1 MGSSSSKSRVT
12 KHGNASTRGS
22 SRGVSGTSIG
32 TGSSG
37 RRRVTANQMQSTHL
51 EFSEIVTFNPIY
63 SHLECYLRQLNW
75 WILDGKLKG
84 APFRL
89 NKGGPAGPTGECG
102 SVGQWS
108 YCKMNE
114 KYKQPPASRYIGAA
128 APGFDLGAG
137 LSQTIQTT
145 IQICHQQPLEDAN
158 VRTALLYLVE
168 RLAYQGVAIRA
179 DLDIFSIYAHLK
191 SMSTTGYAPP
201 PEDVVGTHVMNIMSL
216 AAFKAPV
223 EWENRMELANRI
235 KVELHADILE
245 VQLSMSRSVS
255 ETTSHPDR
263 PIGIDELK
271 RRVSQAREQAEAHI
285 GRGDASHWEEL
296 SSVTSMLA
304 RVEGMLEHSIRQP
317 GSTTGLS
324 YTPRASTSMST
335 SGSGS
340 ISSSITTRMPSILP
354 SSTTAV
360 NPMPV
365 NVGTKTGLPGAVT
378 LNSYSEPAIPSDRLT
393 FSYLWKLW
401 ALQSRKT
408 QQDIPT
414 LGGKFLDLQLLALN
428 ITSLGGQAE
437 INRDPRLWKRLAA
450 QLKLIDHENQDDDHS
465 KRIVHMLQKT
475 QGELLLPF
483 EQYCIAWSRLSE
495 EERNKSLLEYAT
507 ATKTLKA
514 KLPSPMPEVTDT
526 LLPMPVMPVRG
537 ATLTPNSP
545 ELEEAMKLVDF
556 YFHGFYPG
564 IPLRAKIQRLLE
576 LPPSE
581 LPNHTW
587 TRKRI
592 DWLSKFSQTY
602 AGRSTD
608 QIIAYMAGII
618 PQHLSQQ
625 LPGKKPITVSPP
637 SGWPVNDVKVTE
649 VPPPTSTA
657 MFPPQLI
664 IQANRFVDI
673 TLQAVE
679 SVRPMRRVELPDAHQ
694 QPLKALVTEAYDLA
708 LFLYRASAL
717 HYMLFI
723 NEKDTRSGIM
733 HVAQGAYFATP
744 KDDVASRGLGA
755 VLGTSMYTRE
765 ESARAM
771 SRQQIV
777 FNSSWVARVHTIC
790 ASAAF
795 LCALAV
801 GTSLHYKKIVK
812 NGVAGWPQEWWPSV
826 SATIGDWYP
835 ERNLFQILI
844 ALTSGPRFGLVFLW
858 WFVTRTKHPKA
869 ALAIAIC
876 GVIRTVSCGG
886 WVYITSNDDHDAH
899 DVLMIIY
906 VVCNLP
912 WMVGSISY
920 TPHGQHSS
928 RKRRKIVATS
938 FFGALPPMIYFFI
951 RHKVQRI
958 PGAYTH
964 YSFFE
969 WWLIVADIAFDSLK
983 SAEFSTI
990 EISIRTVGSSSA
1002 EIEKTRVPETD
1013 ISADSIHPKASIES
1027 KVLPKNVQEKKPENA
1042 ATSTISSNRPG
1053 LIKSI
1058 IFSQAAT
1065 YAADLY
1071 LSYCSWSVY
1080 TSLAIT
1086 LFYFNIWELG
1096 VTGSE
1101 LAVISTL
1108 TPFWLGIRSF
1118 RKSVASHTGQ
1128 VVTRA
1133 CVILGMAAYATDE
1146 PLGRLFIVAFA
1157 NMALGIDWAIT
1168 WSGLNEH
1175 VNPMDNSLVLAAGF
1189 ILANLSK
1196 LANHSNNPVW
1206 PIVDSRSGGWNK
1218 TGLFLALLALV
1229 QFASRPPTSTR
1240 EVVKLDSSRTW
1251 MSSVGLGGTI
1261 FALYSLFADSGTIV
1275 AWSWTGYPAKGPIP
1289 GVISGS
1295 VTISVLCA
1303 GLALASS
1310 SSASRVVNHP
1320 AWLSIGA
1327 GACFIMYQ
1335 YRDWVGYAGGLVY
1348 GLFLMSI
1355 FPKMLQ
1361 ESAFRGSAW
1370 VYYLMWLTIVALILA
1385 DVWATAYAFV
1395 PGGVYMRERT
1405 DIVLTAEVIAIA
1417 CGVLNWGK
1425 RTIGSNEA
1433 QSSNTPSVS
1442 VFAKLKSRI
1451 RATLGLVMVL
1461 AMSVALYRTPRSP
1474 PVPHHSGD
1482 RLITAGI
1489 WTMHFGQ
1496 DNEGRDS
1503 QRRMRNL
1510 IRDMELDVVGLLETD
1525 LHQRTVF
1532 GHRDLTQ
1539 VIAEELGYFPI
1550 LNSTHH
1556 LLPSPNGELAPAISA
1571 VIDAWGTKVHV
1582 VVSHNGQEEDPLD
1595 RELQSK
1601 KLAEIMNATFPE
1613 PTIFLGYVVTKPQ
1626 SPRPAP
1632 YFFLTEDGR
1641 MHDIDH
1647 LDWDRWC
1654 EYILYRGLLDMLA
1667 SAEAQ
1672 SPIPSS
1678 KASLSPPFVHRL
1690 PLTRAYTVG
1699 KFVVP
1704 KHGFT
1709 ITGESDDDRYIRS
1722 RKEDMPPG
1730 HLFNEAYYPPHG
1742 KNGHVY
1748 HVFVSLS
1755 SLACHI

>member
-12 KHGNASTRGS
+12 KHGNASTKGS
-22 SRGVSGTSIG
+22 SRGVSGASIG

-37 RRRVTANQMQSTHL
+37 RKRVTADQMQSTHL
-51 EFSEIVTFNPIY
+51 EFPEIVTFNPIY
-63 SHLECYLRQLNW
+63 SHLECYIRQLNW

-84 APFRL
+84 APFRF

-102 SVGQWS
+102 SVGQWNH
-108 YCKMNE
+108 CKMNE

-128 APGFDLGAG
+128 APGFNLEAG

-145 IQICHQQPLEDAN
+145 LQICHQQPLEDAN

-168 RLAYQGVAIRA
+168 RLAYQGVAIRT

-201 PEDVVGTHVMNIMSL
+201 PEDEVGSRIMNIMGL
-216 AAFKAPV
+216 AAFRAPV
-223 EWENRMELANRI
+223 EWEHRMELANRI

-245 VQLSMSRSVS
+245 VQLYYQELQQLSGRM
-255 ETTSHPDR
+255 
-263 PIGIDELK
+263 DELR
-271 RRVSQAREQAEAHI
+271 RRVSQAREQAQAHI
-285 GRGDASHWEEL
+285 AK
-296 SSVTSMLA
+296 
-304 RVEGMLEHSIRQP
+304 VEGILEHSMHQP
-317 GSTTGLS
+317 DSAVGLS
-324 YTPRASTSMST
+324 SIPRASASASMST

-340 ISSSITTRMPSILP
+340 ISTSRAAQLP
-354 SSTTAV
+354 SSTTTT

-365 NVGTKTGLPGAVT
+365 SIAAQTGLPGAVT

-428 ITSLGGQAE
+428 ITSLGGQAKM
-437 INRDPRLWKRLAA
+437 NRSPRLWKRLAV
-450 QLKLIDHENQDDDHS
+450 QLKLIDHETQDDEHS
-465 KRIVHMLQKT
+465 KRIVDMLRKT
-475 QGELLLPF
+475 QEELLLPF
-483 EQYCIAWSRLSE
+483 EQYCVAWSRLSE
-495 EERNKSLLEYAT
+495 EERNKSLVEYAT
-507 ATKTLKA
+507 ATKTTKA
-514 KLPSPMPEVTDT
+514 KLPSPTPEISDT
-526 LLPMPVMPVRG
+526 LLPIPTMPARG
-537 ATLTPNSP
+537 STLPPNSP
-545 ELEEAMKLVDF
+545 ELQEAMKLVDF

-564 IPLRAKIQRLLE
+564 IPLRTKIERLLE

-581 LPNHTW
+581 LPKHTW

-608 QIIAYMAGII
+608 QIIAYMAAII
-618 PQHLSQQ
+618 PQHLAQQ
-625 LPGKKPITVSPP
+625 LPGKKPSTVAPP
-637 SGWPVNDVKVTE
+637 SGWPVNNVKLTE
-649 VPPPTSTA
+649 VPPPTSSA
-657 MFPPQLI
+657 MFPPALI
-664 IQANRFVDI
+664 IQANQFVDI

-679 SVRPMRRVELPDAHQ
+679 SVRPMRRFELPDAHH
-694 QPLKALVTEAYDLA
+694 QPLKALVNEAYDLA
-708 LFLYRASAL
+708 LFFYRASAL

-723 NEKDTRSGIM
+723 DDKETRGGIM
-733 HVAQGAYFATP
+733 H
-744 KDDVASRGLGA
+744 
-755 VLGTSMYTRE
+755 
-765 ESARAM
+765 
-771 SRQQIV
+771 
-777 FNSSWVARVHTIC
+777 
-790 ASAAF
+790 
-795 LCALAV
+795 
-801 GTSLHYKKIVK
+801 IVK

-844 ALTSGPRFGLVFLW
+844 ALTSGPRFALVFLW
-858 WFVTRTKHPKA
+858 WFVTRTQYPRA
-869 ALAIAIC
+869 AAWIAAC
-876 GVIRTVSCGG
+876 GVIRTVACGG

-899 DVLMIIY
+899 DILMILY
-906 VVCNLP
+906 VICNLP
-912 WMVGSISY
+912 WMIGSISY
-920 TPHGQHSS
+920 TPHGQHLS
-928 RKRRKIVATS
+928 RKRRKIVAIS

-969 WWLIVADIAFDSLK
+969 WWLIISDVAFDSLK

-1002 EIEKTRVPETD
+1002 EIEKYGKRSLTGPVSTQ
-1013 ISADSIHPKASIES
+1013 SPKVDTSLKA
-1027 KVLPKNVQEKKPENA
+1027 LPTGAKDKKPGDA
-1042 ATSTISSNRPG
+1042 AANTPLDQGS
-1053 LIKSI
+1053 LIKSVA
-1058 IFSQAAT
+1058 FSPAAT
-1065 YAADLY
+1065 FAADLY

-1080 TSLAIT
+1080 TSLAIS

-1118 RKSVASHTGQ
+1118 RESVASHTGQ

-1133 CVILGMAAYATDE
+1133 CMILGMAAYATDE
-1146 PLGRLFIVAFA
+1146 PLGRLFVVAFA

-1168 WSGLNEH
+1168 WSGLSSH
-1175 VNPMDNSLVLAAGF
+1175 VSPWDNSLTFAAGF
-1189 ILANLSK
+1189 IIANLSK
-1196 LANHSNNPVW
+1196 MANHSNNPVW

-1218 TGLFLALLALV
+1218 TGLSLALLALA
-1229 QFASRPPTSTR
+1229 QFASRPPTSTTR
-1240 EVVKLDSSRTW
+1240 EAVMTDRPGTW
-1251 MSSVGLGGTI
+1251 MSGVGLGGTI

-1275 AWSWTGYPAKGPIP
+1275 AWSWTGYPIKGPVP
-1289 GVISGS
+1289 GVTSSS
-1295 VTISVLCA
+1295 VTISALCA

-1320 AWLSIGA
+1320 AWLSIGV
-1327 GACFIMYQ
+1327 GACFVMYQ

-1348 GLFLMSI
+1348 GFFLMSI

-1361 ESAFRGSAW
+1361 ESSFRGSAW
-1370 VYYLMWLTIVALILA
+1370 VYYLMWLTVIGLILA

-1405 DIVLTAEVIAIA
+1405 DIVLAAEVFAIG
-1417 CGVLNWGK
+1417 CGMVNWGRRMK
-1425 RTIGSNEA
+1425 GSGEA
-1433 QSSNTPSVS
+1433 QPAGASSLPAFT
-1442 VFAKLKSRI
+1442 KLKSRV
-1451 RATLGLVMVL
+1451 RATLGIVML
-1461 AMSVALYRTPRSP
+1461 LTMSVVLHRTPRTP

-1525 LHQRTVF
+1525 LHRTVF

-1539 VIAEELGYFPI
+1539 VIAEELGYYVGKSWTRTQLPYLGCCPSLQGKLTHIDPAVVNPVAETLFQFPI

-1601 KLAEIMNATFPE
+1601 KLGEIMNATFPE

-1654 EYILYRGLLDMLA
+1654 EYILYRGLW
-1667 SAEAQ
+1667 
-1672 SPIPSS
+1672 
-1678 KASLSPPFVHRL
+1678 R
-1690 PLTRAYTVG
+1690 VG
-1699 KFVVP
+1699 YARVSRS
-1704 KHGFT
+1704 T
-1709 ITGESDDDRYIRS
+1709 ITDTELQGKPSLFFHHDRYIRS
-1722 RKEDMPPG
+1722 RKEDMPSG
-1730 HLFNEAYYPPHG
+1730 YLFNEAYYPPHG

-1748 HVFVSLS
+1748 HVFNYPLHYRIPDYAP
-1755 SLACHI
+1755 L

>member
-1 MGSSSSKSRVT
+1 
-12 KHGNASTRGS
+12 
-22 SRGVSGTSIG
+22 
-32 TGSSG
+32 
-37 RRRVTANQMQSTHL
+37 
-51 EFSEIVTFNPIY
+51 
-63 SHLECYLRQLNW
+63 
-75 WILDGKLKG
+75 
-84 APFRL
+84 
-89 NKGGPAGPTGECG
+89 
-102 SVGQWS
+102 
-108 YCKMNE
+108 
-114 KYKQPPASRYIGAA
+114 
-128 APGFDLGAG
+128 
-137 LSQTIQTT
+137 
-145 IQICHQQPLEDAN
+145 
-158 VRTALLYLVE
+158 
-168 RLAYQGVAIRA
+168 
-179 DLDIFSIYAHLK
+179 
-191 SMSTTGYAPP
+191 
-201 PEDVVGTHVMNIMSL
+201 
-216 AAFKAPV
+216 
-223 EWENRMELANRI
+223 
-235 KVELHADILE
+235 
-245 VQLSMSRSVS
+245 
-255 ETTSHPDR
+255 
-263 PIGIDELK
+263 
-271 RRVSQAREQAEAHI
+271 
-285 GRGDASHWEEL
+285 
-296 SSVTSMLA
+296 
-304 RVEGMLEHSIRQP
+304 
-317 GSTTGLS
+317 
-324 YTPRASTSMST
+324 
-335 SGSGS
+335 
-340 ISSSITTRMPSILP
+340 
-354 SSTTAV
+354 
-360 NPMPV
+360 
-365 NVGTKTGLPGAVT
+365 
-378 LNSYSEPAIPSDRLT
+378 
-393 FSYLWKLW
+393 
-401 ALQSRKT
+401 
-408 QQDIPT
+408 
-414 LGGKFLDLQLLALN
+414 
-428 ITSLGGQAE
+428 
-437 INRDPRLWKRLAA
+437 
-450 QLKLIDHENQDDDHS
+450 
-465 KRIVHMLQKT
+465 
-475 QGELLLPF
+475 
-483 EQYCIAWSRLSE
+483 
-495 EERNKSLLEYAT
+495 
-507 ATKTLKA
+507 
-514 KLPSPMPEVTDT
+514 
-526 LLPMPVMPVRG
+526 
-537 ATLTPNSP
+537 
-545 ELEEAMKLVDF
+545 
-556 YFHGFYPG
+556 
-564 IPLRAKIQRLLE
+564 
-576 LPPSE
+576 
-581 LPNHTW
+581 
-587 TRKRI
+587 
-592 DWLSKFSQTY
+592 
-602 AGRSTD
+602 
-608 QIIAYMAGII
+608 
-618 PQHLSQQ
+618 
-625 LPGKKPITVSPP
+625 
-637 SGWPVNDVKVTE
+637 
-649 VPPPTSTA
+649 
-657 MFPPQLI
+657 
-664 IQANRFVDI
+664 
-673 TLQAVE
+673 
-679 SVRPMRRVELPDAHQ
+679 
-694 QPLKALVTEAYDLA
+694 
-708 LFLYRASAL
+708 
-717 HYMLFI
+717 
-723 NEKDTRSGIM
+723 
-733 HVAQGAYFATP
+733 
-744 KDDVASRGLGA
+744 
-755 VLGTSMYTRE
+755 
-765 ESARAM
+765 M

-906 VVCNLP
+906 VVCNL
-912 WMVGSISY
+912 
-920 TPHGQHSS
+920 HGWSGVFPTHHMDNIRLGNAGMS
-928 RKRRKIVATS
+928 KIVATS

-969 WWLIVADIAFDSLK
+969 WWLIVADMLSILLNLPNL
-983 SAEFSTI
+983 
-990 EISIRTVGSSSA
+990 ISIRTVGSSSA
-1002 EIEKTRVPETD
+1002 EIEKYGKITRVPETD

-1118 RKSVASHTGQ
+1118 RKSMASHTGQ

-1303 GLALASS
+1303 GIALAS
-1310 SSASRVVNHP
+1310 R
-1320 AWLSIGA
+1320 
-1327 GACFIMYQ
+1327 ACFIMYQ

-1525 LHQRTVF
+1525 LHRTVF

-1539 VIAEELGYFPI
+1539 VIAEELGYYVGKSSQQRGSWTGAQLPYLGCCPPLQGKSTHIDPVVFPI

-1654 EYILYRGLLDMLA
+1654 EYILYRGLWRVGYARVSRSTITDTELQGKSLTPFCPSTSSHA
-1667 SAEAQ
+1667 CLYSRQIRRAQ
-1672 SPIPSS
+1672 TWI
-1678 KASLSPPFVHRL
+1678 
-1690 PLTRAYTVG
+1690 
-1699 KFVVP
+1699 
-1704 KHGFT
+1704 T

-1748 HVFVSLS
+1748 HVFNYPLHYKIPDYAP
-1755 SLACHI
+1755 L

>member
-1 MGSSSSKSRVT
+1 M
-12 KHGNASTRGS
+12 
-22 SRGVSGTSIG
+22 
-32 TGSSG
+32 
-37 RRRVTANQMQSTHL
+37 
-51 EFSEIVTFNPIY
+51 
-63 SHLECYLRQLNW
+63 
-75 WILDGKLKG
+75 
-84 APFRL
+84 
-89 NKGGPAGPTGECG
+89 
-102 SVGQWS
+102 
-108 YCKMNE
+108 
-114 KYKQPPASRYIGAA
+114 
-128 APGFDLGAG
+128 
-137 LSQTIQTT
+137 SQN
-145 IQICHQQPLEDAN
+145 L
-158 VRTALLYLVE
+158 
-168 RLAYQGVAIRA
+168 
-179 DLDIFSIYAHLK
+179 
-191 SMSTTGYAPP
+191 
-201 PEDVVGTHVMNIMSL
+201 
-216 AAFKAPV
+216 
-223 EWENRMELANRI
+223 
-235 KVELHADILE
+235 
-245 VQLSMSRSVS
+245 S

-263 PIGIDELK
+263 PAGMDELR
-271 RRVSQAREQAEAHI
+271 RRVSQAREQAQAHI
-285 GRGDASHWEEL
+285 GRGDAAHWEEL

-304 RVEGMLEHSIRQP
+304 KVEGMLEHSMHRP
-317 GSTTGLS
+317 DSTIGLS
-324 YTPRASTSMST
+324 STPRASASMST

-340 ISSSITTRMPSILP
+340 ISTSSATEVPSTLP
-354 SSTTAV
+354 SSTTLD
-360 NPMPV
+360 NPMPASV
-365 NVGTKTGLPGAVT
+365 ATQTGLPGSVT

-428 ITSLGGQAE
+428 ITSLGGQARM
-437 INRDPRLWKRLAA
+437 NRNPRLWKRLAV
-450 QLKLIDHENQDDDHS
+450 QLKLIDHEAQDDGHS
-465 KRIVHMLQKT
+465 KRIVDMLRKT
-475 QGELLLPF
+475 QKELLLPF

-495 EERNKSLLEYAT
+495 EERNKSLVEYAT
-507 ATKTLKA
+507 ATKTTKA
-514 KLPSPMPEVTDT
+514 NLPSPMPEVGDA
-526 LLPMPVMPVRG
+526 LLPIPTTLARG
-537 ATLTPNSP
+537 PTLAPNSP

-564 IPLRAKIQRLLE
+564 IPLRTKIERLLD

-581 LPNHTW
+581 LPKHTW

-608 QIIAYMAGII
+608 QIIAYMAAII
-618 PQHLSQQ
+618 PQHLAQQ
-625 LPGKKPITVSPP
+625 IPGKKPSTLVPP
-637 SGWPVNDVKVTE
+637 SGWPVNNVKVIE
-649 VPPPTSTA
+649 VPPPTSSA
-657 MFPPQLI
+657 MFPPPLI
-664 IQANRFVDI
+664 IQANQFVDI

-679 SVRPMRRVELPDAHQ
+679 SVRPMRRFELPDAHR

-708 LFLYRASAL
+708 LFFYRASAL

-723 NEKDTRSGIM
+723 DEKDTRSGMM
-733 HVAQGAYFATP
+733 HHVRFVYLIHPRFIALQRCA
-744 KDDVASRGLGA
+744 
-755 VLGTSMYTRE
+755 RE
-765 ESARAM
+765 KTARAM
-771 SRQQIV
+771 ARQHSNNAIV
-777 FNSSWVARVHTIC
+777 FNSSWVARIHTIC

-795 LCALAV
+795 FCALAV

-844 ALTSGPRFGLVFLW
+844 ALTSGPRFALVFLW
-858 WFVTRTKHPKA
+858 WFVTRSQHPKA
-869 ALAIAIC
+869 ATAIAIC

-899 DVLMIIY
+899 DVLMILY

-912 WMVGSISY
+912 WMIGSISY
-920 TPHGQHSS
+920 TPQGQHSS

-938 FFGALPPMIYFFI
+938 FFGAIPPMIYFFI
-951 RHKVQRI
+951 RHKVQKI

-1002 EIEKTRVPETD
+1002 EIEKYGKRPTVPEID
-1013 ISADSIHPKASIES
+1013 AHIDPIKPKTNTEL
-1027 KVLPKNVQEKKPENA
+1027 KVLPAGVQEKKLGDTTTNTTFLHQP
-1042 ATSTISSNRPG
+1042 R
-1053 LIKSI
+1053 LIGSLV
-1058 IFSQAAT
+1058 FSPVVT
-1065 YAADLY
+1065 YMADLY

-1108 TPFWLGIRSF
+1108 TPIWLGIRSF
-1118 RKSVASHTGQ
+1118 RESVASHTGQ

-1133 CVILGMAAYATDE
+1133 CVILGMAAYAIDE

-1168 WSGLNEH
+1168 WSGLSNH
-1175 VNPMDNSLVLAAGF
+1175 VSPRDNSLIFAAGF
-1189 ILANLSK
+1189 IIANLSK
-1196 LANHSNNPVW
+1196 MANHSNNPIW

-1218 TGLFLALLALV
+1218 TGLLLGLLALA
-1229 QFASRPPTSTR
+1229 QFACRPPTSGLR
-1240 EVVKLDSSRTW
+1240 EAAKPDSPRTW

-1289 GVISGS
+1289 GVISSS
-1295 VTISVLCA
+1295 VTISALCA

-1320 AWLSIGA
+1320 AWLFIGA
-1327 GACFIMYQ
+1327 GACFVLYQ

-1361 ESAFRGSAW
+1361 ESAFRGSAL
-1370 VYYLMWLTIVALILA
+1370 VYYLMWLTVIALLLA

-1405 DIVLTAEVIAIA
+1405 DIVLIAEVLAIG

-1425 RTIGSNEA
+1425 RTIGSSEA
-1433 QSSNTPSVS
+1433 RPADISSTST
-1442 VFAKLKSRI
+1442 FADLKSRI

-1461 AMSVALYRTPRSP
+1461 AMSIALYRTPRGP

-1525 LHQRTVF
+1525 LHRTVF

-1539 VIAEELGYFPI
+1539 VIAEELGYLHSRSWTRTQLPHLGCRPSLQGKLAHIDPVAVNPVSETLFQFPI

-1571 VIDAWGTKVHV
+1571 VIDAWGTRVHV

-1601 KLAEIMNATFPE
+1601 KLAEIMDATFPE
-1613 PTIFLGYVVTKPQ
+1613 PTIFLGYVVTKPH

-1654 EYILYRGLLDMLA
+1654 EYILYRGLWRVGYARVSRSTITDTELQGEFPPPLLC
-1667 SAEAQ
+1667 
-1672 SPIPSS
+1672 IVR
-1678 KASLSPPFVHRL
+1678 SLTHTH
-1690 PLTRAYTVG
+1690 TRTYTVG

-1709 ITGESDDDRYIRS
+1709 IVGESENDRYIRS

-1730 HLFNEAYYPPHG
+1730 YLFNEAYYPPHG

-1748 HVFVSLS
+1748 HVFNYPLHYRIPDYAP
-1755 SLACHI
+1755 L